1 MDTIFDRHISLYRN
15 QNDVYGAVITLRQ
28 FLFSEKH
35 KREIKYLRSVEDTKE
50 RKRLKSLLP
59 MATIS
64 GLFSYR
70 DQQHLIKHSG
80 LICIDIDAKD
90 NPVMDAEQTKQQ
102 LAEFEEIAYI
112 GLSVGGKGLFC
123 IIPIAHPEKHKEHFL
138 SLQSD
143 FKDMGIVID
152 NNCKDITRPRTISFD
167 PCPHINENAREYIY
181 TKQNPQPPIKH
192 YPYDD
197 CEETVRKVY
206 DLCRQ
211 IQEYGLDITEG
222 YQNWLKVGSSLA
234 SLGEDGREAF
244 HIVSRVWP
252 EYDSVDADKKFD
264 NLLQTIR
271 NYSIGSFF
279 YICKDYGLVCTL

>member
-35 KREIKYLRSVEDTKE
+35 RREIEYLRSVEDTKE

-152 NNCKDITRPRTISFD
+152 NNCKDITRPRTISLD
-167 PCPHINENAREYIY
+167 PRPHINENAKEYIY
-181 TKQNPQPPIKH
+181 TQQKPQPPIKH
-192 YPYDD
+192 YSYDD

-211 IQEYGLDITEG
+211 IQDYGLDITDG

-234 SLGEDGREAF
+234 CLGEDGREAF
-244 HIVSRVWP
+244 HMVSRAWP
-252 EYDSVDADKKFD
+252 KYDPADADKKFD

-271 NYSIGSFF
+271 DYSIGSFF